1 MNMKAIF
8 AVVNTTTAVVK
19 TMPEKYLGL
28 YGIWIHDLCNSNAE
42 LYQPS

>member
-1 MNMKAIF
+1 MNTKAIF

-19 TMPEKYLGL
+19 TMSEKYLGL
-28 YGIWIHDLCNSNAE
+28 YGIWIHDLCNSDAE

>member
-19 TMPEKYLGL
+19 TMPEKYLCL

-42 LYQPS
+42 LYQLS

>member
-8 AVVNTTTAVVK
+8 AVVNTTTAAVK

-28 YGIWIHDLCNSNAE
+28 YRIWTHDLHNSDAE